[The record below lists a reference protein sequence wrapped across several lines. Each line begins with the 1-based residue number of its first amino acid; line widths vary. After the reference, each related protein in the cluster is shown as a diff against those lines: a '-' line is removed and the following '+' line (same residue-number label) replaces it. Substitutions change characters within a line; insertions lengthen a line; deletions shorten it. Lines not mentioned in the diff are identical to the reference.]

1 MADNQAE
8 AGSGPLLQLTDTGRV
23 EAFSDGVFA
32 IVVTLLVLD
41 LKEPEH
47 APGELLQGLLKQW
60 PAYVGYFASFLYAA
74 VIWLNHHQA
83 FVAIRR
89 VDRGVHL
96 ANLALLFTTAL
107 IPFPTAVLARAFIT
121 GVDSTDARTAVVLY
135 AGIATA
141 MCASWLLL
149 YDQVHRR
156 RGHLVETGIDA
167 ESFGANRVRAVAGIL
182 AYVTAGVIGALWLPA
197 VALVVFV
204 AMPAFYAF
212 TSERTKISSKRGL

>member
-1 MADNQAE
+1 MSDQE
-8 AGSGPLLQLTDTGRV
+8 SDAGTGGPSMELTDTGRV

-47 APGELLQGLLKQW
+47 APGELLDGLARQW
-60 PAYVGYFASFLYAA
+60 PAYLGYFASFLFVA

-89 VDRGVHL
+89 VDKAVNL

-107 IPFPTAVLARAFIT
+107 IPFPTAVLSRALIT
-121 GVDSTDARTAVVLY
+121 GVDGADARTAVALY

-156 RGHLVETGIDA
+156 RGVLVEAGIDQQA
-167 ESFGANRVRAVAGIL
+167 FGASRIRAVAGIA
-182 AYVTAGVIGALWLPA
+182 AYATAGLVGALWIPVA
-197 VALVVFV
+197 ALVVFAV
-204 AMPAFYAF
+204 MPIFYAL
-212 TSERTKISSKRGL
+212 TTGRIRPAVPA